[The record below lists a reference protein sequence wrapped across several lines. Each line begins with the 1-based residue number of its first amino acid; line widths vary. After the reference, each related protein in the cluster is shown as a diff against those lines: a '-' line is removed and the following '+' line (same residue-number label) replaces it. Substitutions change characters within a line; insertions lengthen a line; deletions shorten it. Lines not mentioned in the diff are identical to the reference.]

1 MYPAPTRLRYI
12 LRMPDELREIEGQRC
27 FIADADGPAVRDADA
42 ARDLIA
48 EAMSHRAAVLIVPA
62 ARLDDA
68 FFQLRSGLAG
78 EILQKAANYRR
89 KFAVIGDVS
98 AHVAAS
104 NAFRDL
110 VVESQRSETFFFEPD
125 LTALAQRLAALTPPA

>member
-1 MYPAPTRLRYI
+1 
-12 LRMPDELREIEGQRC
+12 MPDELREIEGHRC
-27 FIADADGPAVRDADA
+27 FIAAEDGPVVRDARA
-42 ARDLIA
+42 ASDLIA
-48 EAMSHRAAVLIVPA
+48 ETMSQGATVLVVPA

-78 EILQKAANYRR
+78 EVLQKAANYRK

-98 AHVAAS
+98 RYTEAS

-110 VVESQRSETFFFEPD
+110 VVESKRSETFFFEPD
-125 LTALAQRLAALTPPA
+125 LESLAARLAALNTTA

>member
-1 MYPAPTRLRYI
+1 
-12 LRMPDELREIEGQRC
+12 MPDELREIEGHRC
-27 FIADADGPAVRDADA
+27 LIAGADGPVVRDVDA

-48 EAMSHRAAVLIVPA
+48 EAMSQGARVLVVPA

-78 EILQKAANYRR
+78 EILQKAANYR
-89 KFAVIGDVS
+89 KKIAVIGDVS
-98 AHVAAS
+98 RHTEAS

-110 VVESQRSETFFFEPD
+110 VVESKRSATFFFEPD
-125 LTALAQRLAALTPPA
+125 LTALAERLAALTPRS

>member
-1 MYPAPTRLRYI
+1 
-12 LRMPDELREIEGQRC
+12 MPDELRDIEGHRC
-27 FIADADGPAVRDADA
+27 LIAAADGPVVRDVDA

-48 EAMSHRAAVLIVPA
+48 EAMSHRASVLVVPA
-62 ARLDDA
+62 TRLDDA

-78 EILQKAANYRR
+78 EVLQKAMNYRR

-98 AHVAAS
+98 PHVAAS

-110 VVESQRSETFFFEPD
+110 VVESKCSDSFFFEPD
-125 LTALAQRLAALTPPA
+125 LESLAGRLAALNTPSI